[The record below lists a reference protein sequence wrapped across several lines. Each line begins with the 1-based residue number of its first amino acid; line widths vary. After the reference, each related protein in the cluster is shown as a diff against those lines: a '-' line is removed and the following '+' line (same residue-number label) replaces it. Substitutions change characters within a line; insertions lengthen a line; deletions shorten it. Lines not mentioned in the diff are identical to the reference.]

1 MAEEAKS
8 AGAKSNNPK
17 PIPKP
22 GSLKTPTAAGGKKGI
37 KGNKK
42 RAFKKRRNFTRRHA
56 VVLCVP
62 VF

>member
-1 MAEEAKS
+1 MAEEAKG

-37 KGNKK
+37 KDYKS
-42 RAFKKRRNFTRRHA
+42 FTA
-56 VVLCVP
+56 S
-62 VF
+62 